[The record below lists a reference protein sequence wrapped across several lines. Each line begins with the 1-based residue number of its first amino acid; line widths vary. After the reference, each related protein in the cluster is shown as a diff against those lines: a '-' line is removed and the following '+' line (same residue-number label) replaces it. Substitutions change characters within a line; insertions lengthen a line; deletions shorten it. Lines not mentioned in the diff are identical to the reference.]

1 MFNLYKF
8 NTDHWGIQYLRQNM
22 VTLLN
27 CKGVVLLNINV
38 LLTMK
43 QKNYKKFIVMLI
55 FTMYFSGFVLYNGY
69 KCYKPLRG
77 FY

>member
-1 MFNLYKF
+1 MFYLYKF
-8 NTDHWGIQYLRQNM
+8 STDFSRIQYLRQNM

-27 CKGVVLLNINV
+27 CGGVVLLNIIV

-43 QKNYKKFIVMLI
+43 QKNYKKFIVMLN
-55 FTMYFSGFVLYNGY
+55 FTMYFSGFVLYNSF
-69 KCYKPLRG
+69 KCYEPLRG